1 MHYHRRHFRDPAYMP
16 PCKVLEMAT
25 IDAARALGL
34 EAELGSLEPGKRADI
49 VLVDM
54 RKPHLWPPQMPVTRL
69 THFAN
74 AADVDTVIVEGDVL
88 LRGRQPAR
96 VDEGEILAES
106 MAELEHA
113 LERTGLEHLATEPPD
128 YWRTHRRSTESYP
141 VRT

>member
-1 MHYHRRHFRDPAYMP
+1 
-16 PCKVLEMAT
+16 
-25 IDAARALGL
+25 
-34 EAELGSLEPGKRADI
+34 
-49 VLVDM
+49 
-54 RKPHLWPPQMPVTRL
+54 MPVTRL